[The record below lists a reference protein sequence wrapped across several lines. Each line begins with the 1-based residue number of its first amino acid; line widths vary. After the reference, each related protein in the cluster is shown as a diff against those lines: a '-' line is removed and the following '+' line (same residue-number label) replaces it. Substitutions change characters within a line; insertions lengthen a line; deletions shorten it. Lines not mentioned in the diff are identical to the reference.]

1 MYYQIRSCSCFTK
14 LFIFYQAIHILE
26 AQKAFVFKHC
36 KVLLFLFYIF
46 FCIFLCYLSII
57 FVYLYWQKN
66 HCIHTLIIKYCLFY
80 SNYKYNYKNLQIC
93 TLALIWKITAIL
105 KYKGIR
111 KRNSQRFTELSSPRR
126 VPKLTEE
133 WRSSCLRNVEDF
145 LNVFHRFTLT
155 SPLAENPH

>member
-26 AQKAFVFKHC
+26 AQEAFVFKHC
-36 KVLLFLFYIF
+36 KVLLFLFYSF

-57 FVYLYWQKN
+57 FVSLYWQKKN

-80 SNYKYNYKNLQIC
+80 SNYNYQNLQIC
-93 TLALIWKITAIL
+93 TLALIWKINAIL

-111 KRNSQRFTELSSPRR
+111 KRNSQRFIELSSPRR

-133 WRSSCLRNVEDF
+133 WRSSCFRNVENF
-145 LNVFHRFTLT
+145 LNVFHRLTLT
-155 SPLAENPH
+155 